1 MTIIHNKNSSIGYD
15 TVNRCITPVR
25 TVKNTSYETM
35 FKICIEKLIKGQEID
50 KYKNALI
57 NLAKGL
63 DKDEV

>member
-15 TVNRCITPVR
+15 TVNRCIAPVR
-25 TVKNTSYETM
+25 TVKNTSYEMM
-35 FKICIEKLIKGQEID
+35 FKIAIEKLIKGQEIN

>member
-1 MTIIHNKNSSIGYD
+1 MTIGYD
-15 TVNRCITPVR
+15 TVNKCITVVR
-25 TVKNTSYETM
+25 TPENTSYETM
-35 FKICIEKLIKGQEID
+35 FNIAIEKLIKGQEID

>member
-1 MTIIHNKNSSIGYD
+1 MTIGYD
-15 TVNRCITPVR
+15 TVNKCITVVR
-25 TVKNTSYETM
+25 TPSNTSYEMM
-35 FKICIEKLIKGQEID
+35 FKIAIEKLIKGQEIN